1 MAKVMLVEDDKSLRE
16 IYSIRLAAEGY
27 AIVSAGDG
35 EEALGVAV
43 QEKPDLIISD
53 VMMPKISGFDMLD
66 ILRSQPET
74 NKIKVIMMTALSSED
89 QRQRGESL
97 GADRYLVKSQVGIED
112 VINAVHEVLGDKPN
126 NAAKANIE
134 TLSNVPA
141 QPQEP
146 AEPVATT
153 NTETVVTPSDPAA
166 PAAPVAPQGPI
177 AAPGV
182 PPMPEMPQAPENP
195 VNFNQAPAAPSA
207 VPIVAPEAQ
216 SQSAAGADQMSTP
229 QSIDINQLP
238 PNVLQA
244 LAAAGI
250 NPAQLTP
257 QQLQQLMQ
265 QVAPAPVPQ
274 DAPAPAPAPVVAPAP
289 APAPLPQP
297 EAAPAAQLPQ
307 PQAMPAPAP
316 VVAPAPAPAP
326 QAPVAAA
333 NPADGAVPQNY
344 RGIRKIQPI
353 SDPEREARLREMQ
366 RQMAAALGEDPEDAL
381 SGEKAPEVATEAP
394 MPAVSTPVTDDTE
407 TLDLPPPP
415 TPTVPGANG
424 DQPNTEMPPAP
435 QAPAAAAEEAPVA
448 VEGPGA
454 EAPAEVAA
462 EEQAP
467 VDDYIPTVD
476 EIDDPGI
483 GIQVQ
488 AAKPGYLA
496 DLEDELSND
505 ILNGGGMID
514 PNSMEGRMMAEL
526 NNDELTAVAQE
537 KAVAMSAE
545 KLAEAE
551 AEREFNE
558 EVAHQVQQATGP
570 TSPNISPNIQS
581 SVQS

>member
-141 QPQEP
+141 QPQAP

-153 NTETVVTPSDPAA
+153 NTETVVTPSNPAA

-177 AAPGV
+177 AAPEI
-182 PPMPEMPQAPENP
+182 PPLPEMPQTPENP

-207 VPIVAPEAQ
+207 VPITAPEAQ
-216 SQSAAGADQMSTP
+216 PQPAAGANAMPTS
-229 QSIDINQLP
+229 QSNNMNQLP

-250 NPAQLTP
+250 DPAQLTP
-257 QQLQQLMQ
+257 QQLQQLVQ
-265 QVAPAPVPQ
+265 KATPAPAPQAPVAAPVPRPQAAPAPVATPP
-274 DAPAPAPAPVVAPAP
+274 PAMAPVSMPAP

-297 EAAPAAQLPQ
+297 QAAPTPT
-307 PQAMPAPAP
+307 
-316 VVAPAPAPAP
+316 P
-326 QAPVAAA
+326 QAPVTA
-333 NPADGAVPQNY
+333 PTPDGGAVPKNY

-366 RQMAAALGEDPEDAL
+366 RQMAAALGEDPEDVL

-394 MPAVSTPVTDDTE
+394 MPAVSTTVTDDTE
-407 TLDLPPPP
+407 MLDLPPPP

-435 QAPAAAAEEAPVA
+435 QAPAAASVEAPVA
-448 VEGPGA
+448 VEEPGA
-454 EAPAEVAA
+454 EASTDENTTAAA

-467 VDDYIPTVD
+467 IDDYIPTMD

-505 ILNGGGMID
+505 ILNGGGMVD
-514 PNSMEGRMMAEL
+514 PNSMQGRMMAEL

-581 SVQS
+581 GVQS